1 MTVISDIGLVIGRI
15 LTIIPLLLAVVLF
28 MGKRAIGQLPVF
40 DFIIII
46 VLGSI
51 VGADIADPDIDH
63 LPTAVAV
70 LAIAGFQ
77 RLIANRKLAN
87 RKLNQMLTFEPTV
100 IIHEGKFIY
109 AHVKSIKY
117 TIDNILQM
125 LREKDIFDIG
135 EVETAIIEPNGNLSV
150 LKKGGGQASEAYP
163 IIMDGVIERD
173 ILKFVK
179 VDEKWLLDQLTKLG
193 ITELKSV
200 FFASI
205 NINHDLQIS
214 LKNQGQPQVP
224 PIKY

>member
-1 MTVISDIGLVIGRI
+1 MTVISEIGLVIGRI

-46 VLGSI
+46 VLGSV

-87 RKLNQMLTFEPTV
+87 RKLNQLLTFEPTV

-109 AHVKSIKY
+109 PHVKRIKY

-150 LKKGGGQASEAYP
+150 LKKKGGQASEAYP

-179 VDEKWLLDQLTKLG
+179 VDEKWVLDQLTRLG
-193 ITELKSV
+193 ITDLGSV

-205 NINHDLQIS
+205 NINHELHIS
-214 LKNQGQPQVP
+214 LKNQVQPQVP